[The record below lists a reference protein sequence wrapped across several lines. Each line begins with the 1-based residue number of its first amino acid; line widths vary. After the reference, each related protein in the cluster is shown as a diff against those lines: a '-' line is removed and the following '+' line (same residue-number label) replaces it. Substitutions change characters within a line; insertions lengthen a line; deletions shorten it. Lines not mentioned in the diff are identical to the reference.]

1 MVFHWVIFVD
11 LAHRAERSSSVS
23 SKVAPSNSPLNT
35 GQMAPVQRKL
45 SEVRRKHTQTRA
57 PTQTQQQVD
66 LTIGLIRLPQLC
78 CQTLA
83 SAHRLSA
90 IVKLGVFKIRFNI
103 DHFHGLNRAWC
114 QRVAGAIPHPP
125 SVCLALNQHQ
135 SVLGEM
141 EKEKQVKEDK
151 AKLSNWKRGKAKKE
165 GRIGGTGDENKDE
178 RKKTRL

>member
-1 MVFHWVIFVD
+1 MD
-11 LAHRAERSSSVS
+11 
-23 SKVAPSNSPLNT
+23 
-35 GQMAPVQRKL
+35 PVQRKL

-103 DHFHGLNRAWC
+103 DHFPGLNRAWW

-125 SVCLALNQHQ
+125 SVCLALTQHQ

-141 EKEKQVKEDK
+141 EEEMRGKGKQVKEDK
-151 AKLSNWKRGKAKKE
+151 AELCN
-165 GRIGGTGDENKDE
+165 
-178 RKKTRL
+178 